1 MFWRMMNKLSVIFN
15 KEDLVYPQWSDP
27 VYPQWSDPDPVK
39 NGPDPPTMVSYPI
52 PLLAI

>member
-1 MFWRMMNKLSVIFN
+1 MCMFWRMMNKLSVIFN
-15 KEDLVYPQWSDP
+15 KEDL